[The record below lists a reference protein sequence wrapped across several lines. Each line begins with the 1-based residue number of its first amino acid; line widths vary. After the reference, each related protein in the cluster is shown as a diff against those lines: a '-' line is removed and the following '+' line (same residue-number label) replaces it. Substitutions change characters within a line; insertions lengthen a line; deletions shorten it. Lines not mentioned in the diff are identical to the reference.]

1 MKKLVYLSV
10 ALMLLSACNSKQLS
24 TGIDTANL
32 DTTIIPQEDFYAF
45 ACGGWMKN
53 NPLPAEYSRFGTFDE
68 VGLKSMEQ
76 VNTLVQDLAKQQHPK
91 GSVAQKIAD
100 IYNLAMDTA
109 RRNTEGIEPLRAT
122 LLEVESISS
131 KDELPRLLGAS
142 TEYGLFDMYVEA
154 DIMNSTKNLLYEGQG
169 GYALGEKEYYID
181 EDDHTKMIRAEYL
194 KHIARMFELCG
205 YEDGDAAAKTVLRI
219 ETRLA
224 KAAKDNVELRD
235 PLGNYHLMTIAE
247 LQEAVPQLNWQEF
260 FNAMFAGLEEHRPDT
275 VCIGQPEQLQEVG
288 RMLAEESLEDIKTLF
303 RWQVIDGAAGYL
315 TDELYNQNFA
325 FYGKILSG
333 KQEPAQLWKRAIGI
347 VNGTL
352 GEGIGQEY
360 VKVYFPEENKK
371 RMLDLVHN
379 LQKSLSQRIDGLD
392 WMSDETKV
400 KAQEKLAAFT
410 IKIGYPDKW
419 KDYSKLE
426 IDPSET
432 FYANLQ
438 RAARFEIN
446 DALDELGKPVDR
458 DKWYMNP
465 QTVNAY
471 YNPTTNE
478 ICFPAGIL
486 QPPFFDMSADD
497 AFNYGAIGVVIGHE
511 MTHGFDDQ
519 GAQFDK
525 EGNLNNWWSEEDK
538 AKFDAQTAAL
548 ADYFSSFEVAPGVHA
563 NGKFTLGENIADHG
577 GLQVSFNALKNILAE
592 GKFNGECDGEFSP
605 EQRFFLAY
613 ANVWANNIR
622 PEEILVRT
630 KSDPH
635 SLGRYRVN
643 GALPQIGAWYEA
655 WEVTEESPM
664 YVAPENRVHIW

>member
-181 EDDHTKMIRAEYL
+181 EDNHTKMIRAEYL

-333 KQEPAQLWKRAIGI
+333 KQEPSQLWKRAIGI

-655 WEVTEESPM
+655 WGVTEESPM

>member
-205 YEDGDAAAKTVLRI
+205 YEDGDAAAQTVLRI

-333 KQEPAQLWKRAIGI
+333 KQEPSQLWKRAIGI

>member
-131 KDELPRLLGAS
+131 KEELPRLLGAS

-205 YEDGDAAAKTVLRI
+205 YEDGDAAAQTVLRI

-333 KQEPAQLWKRAIGI
+333 KQEPSQLWKRAIGI

-525 EGNLNNWWSEEDK
+525 EGNLNNWWTEEDK